1 MRRTPKALAAALA
14 VGALGAAIAQA
25 QISSEVP
32 NAQPRSGSQP
42 NITAPGYSSTEVARG
57 TDALENPSGV
67 ITNYGY
73 LNDAGAHNGVKTKTE
88 PDENTY
94 LATPFNPGGPDP
106 AFDYGRHFL
115 IQGHENATPPGYVTR
130 INLDVPRADPH
141 RITLLNTEAQ
151 STALGLSR
159 IDGST
164 YDPFS
169 RKLLFSQEGTPT
181 NTGPSFGTGGIFQVN
196 LTGWPSSPTDLYGIL
211 GRAGYEGIHPDDKGD
226 LYLAEDVGGS
236 NQSINP
242 NDPASTKAAKNPN
255 SFIYKFVPNDKT
267 DLTDGGTLYALR
279 VSVNGHYLTY
289 GSHGG
294 NAGAT
299 APCTSTP
306 NTAVNATPEF
316 CDVWA
321 NDQKDLHTPGTVY
334 SADWV
339 PVHVADPGDTAP
351 YNANGEARAAGATP
365 FKRPENLAFLPGT
378 NWHSFVF
385 TPTGDTSKTAGDVAE
400 LQKRGAYGSLFRV
413 DLEPDGDT
421 GTISILALGDQ
432 THNSFD
438 NVAAADSHTL
448 FVGEDRGDGLH
459 ASLNALDSI
468 WSVDTESG
476 SFKRLL
482 AEGRDPSATAD
493 APLVGTPGFQ
503 NDGDNETTGV
513 FVADGSIATTRVLG
527 WADPDWGGEGR
538 AFWNQ
543 QHGDNVAY
551 ELTKDPVPGPQGPP
565 GPAGNPGS
573 QGDTG
578 APGQTGGQGPKGDG
592 GPQGGPGPQGGA
604 GPQGPQGLMGPQGD
618 VGPQG
623 RQGKTSKIS
632 CTLVRKKKIVC
643 KNVSGSRSARASL
656 VRGGRV
662 YATGTVRRL
671 AARRSLRRGA
681 YTLVVGAGKRAVR
694 LATTLR

>member
-1 MRRTPKALAAALA
+1 MRRTPKALAAVVA

-32 NAQPRSGSQP
+32 NAQPRAGSPP
-42 NITAPGYSSTEVARG
+42 NITAPGYTSTEVARG
-57 TDALENPSGV
+57 TDVLENPSGV

-73 LNDAGAHNGVKTKTE
+73 LNDGAAHNGVKTKTE

-151 STALGLSR
+151 STTLGLSR

-164 YDPFS
+164 YDPFAH
-169 RKLLFSQEGTPT
+169 KLLFSQEGSPT
-181 NTGPSFGTGGIFQVN
+181 NSGPSFGTGGIFQVN
-196 LTGWPSSPTDLYGIL
+196 LSWPSAPTALYGIL
-211 GRAGYEGIHPDDKGD
+211 GRAGYEGIHPDDKGN

-236 NQSINP
+236 NQSISP
-242 NDPASTKAAKNPN
+242 DDPASTKAAKNPN
-255 SFIYKFVPNDKT
+255 SYIYKFAPADKT
-267 DLTDGGTLYALR
+267 DLTKGGTLYALR
-279 VSVNGHYLTY
+279 VQINGHNLTY

-299 APCTSTP
+299 VPCNGALNDT
-306 NTAVNATPEF
+306 VNATPEF

-321 NDQKDLHTPGTVY
+321 KDQKDLHTPGTSY
-334 SADWV
+334 SVNWVAVHTAAD
-339 PVHVADPGDTAP
+339 GDTAP

-365 FKRPENLAFLPGT
+365 FKRPENLAFLPGS
-378 NWHSFVF
+378 NWRSFVF
-385 TPTGDTSKTAGDVAE
+385 TPTGDTSKAAGDVAE

-413 DLEPDGDT
+413 DLEPDGNT

-438 NVAAADSHTL
+438 NIAAADLHTL
-448 FVGEDRGDGLH
+448 FVGEDRGDALH
-459 ASLNALDSI
+459 ASLNALDSV
-468 WSVDTESG
+468 WSVDTETG
-476 SFKRLL
+476 SFKRLV
-482 AEGRDPSATAD
+482 AEGRDATATAD

-503 NDGDNETTGV
+503 NDGDNETTGI
-513 FVADGSIATTRVLG
+513 FVSDGSVAPTRVLG
-527 WADPDWGGEGR
+527 WADPDWGGAGR

-565 GPAGNPGS
+565 GPAGNPGP

-578 APGQTGGQGPKGDG
+578 APGQTGGQGPQGG
-592 GPQGGPGPQGGA
+592 QGAQGGQGPQGGQGLQGVA
-604 GPQGPQGLMGPQGD
+604 GPQGATGPQGK
-618 VGPQG
+618 
-623 RQGKTSKIS
+623 QGKTPKVSCKLTSK
-632 CTLVRKKKIVC
+632 TKIVC
-643 KNVSGSRSARASL
+643 TNVSGSRSARASL

-681 YTLVVGAGKRAVR
+681 YTLVVGAGKRTVR